1 LIKQKGSEIDT
12 MKHIITHYQLAKET
26 NKSKLSL
33 KNVYNFINKI
43 KENKDPKETGILIH
57 MIYKSLLCC
66 RLESIMFTK
75 ILFKK
80 FTSLKV
86 YDFYDVLSNSLFY
99 SGILSNGND
108 KSLENNYFINESTT
122 MTFVMRDKK
131 KKKVKDYEVR
141 EEEIFDEEN
150 FKKYQNEKK
159 EKQMKI
165 KIISNYLKKLYQTKD
180 NIYYIMSQIIKIF
193 KKFNYDFKKIDE
205 YFNDKYFFNKIG
217 KNEDEI
223 DRKKGEMIKVI
234 IEEKNNGL
242 KILNDQKAEIEQ
254 KLNQLK
260 REKMQEIKRIK
271 LEKEE
276 ERKRE
281 YQIKKEEESKMN
293 QTSEKYTIDN
303 FELFSYINT
312 KKKNFCAN
320 VISKKVNYDYS
331 IEYYYSNNEI
341 QIHYEN
347 NNFVVFSQKQTVV
360 HDYDYFIL
368 SFLIKNDN
376 FEFDFEK
383 FLKINKDFDVEKY
396 NKLKE
401 DYSKK
406 KLEFENNDDH
416 DILSDSLMNV
426 YTKNDDN
433 VYHYKEKKEF
443 PETESQLREVNE
455 DYIKIHHDED
465 KNNEYKEKKKEKKE
479 KISSICLSVKV
490 NYTDEKGKIEKQSY
504 NLNSIRKNQIIFF
517 INDIY
522 YLNKEVNAKLN

>member
-1 LIKQKGSEIDT
+1 
-12 MKHIITHYQLAKET
+12 
-26 NKSKLSL
+26 
-33 KNVYNFINKI
+33 
-43 KENKDPKETGILIH
+43 
-57 MIYKSLLCC
+57 
-66 RLESIMFTK
+66 
-75 ILFKK
+75 
-80 FTSLKV
+80 
-86 YDFYDVLSNSLFY
+86 
-99 SGILSNGND
+99 
-108 KSLENNYFINESTT
+108 
-122 MTFVMRDKK
+122 
-131 KKKVKDYEVR
+131 
-141 EEEIFDEEN
+141 
-150 FKKYQNEKK
+150 
-159 EKQMKI
+159 
-165 KIISNYLKKLYQTKD
+165 
-180 NIYYIMSQIIKIF
+180 MSQIIKIF